1 LARSPIGNKDAKAAL
16 ADTTTTEKTHSSI
29 TKCLAEVS
37 STLLIRDKKDDERWA
52 TLLKRKEEKME
63 LKKCKRGLL
72 PVDRVDSWN
81 GSPDAGGAQLLQR
94 HDPR

>member
-1 LARSPIGNKDAKAAL
+1 LTRISTSNGKHGAFDLDAPLVTSARSPIGNKDAKAAL

-52 TLLKRKEEKME
+52 TLLKRKEEKKE
-63 LKKCKRGLL
+63 LKKCKKRT
-72 PVDRVDSWN
+72 
-81 GSPDAGGAQLLQR
+81 SPC
-94 HDPR
+94 